1 MAGTDKETGPED
13 RDAARIAE
21 QLRASAQQIWLAGLG
36 AFARAQEEGSKVFD
50 TLVREGSALQ
60 GKAAATD
67 AGDRIA
73 QAANRMADMA
83 AEFSAKAGDRLEGLF
98 DKPVAKAVANM
109 GLASA
114 KDVEQLAAR
123 IEELERTV
131 ARLGARAAAPRR
143 RAARTEPKPAAPR
156 ARPRDAG

>member
-1 MAGTDKETGPED
+1 MADTDKDTGRAEHE
-13 RDAARIAE
+13 AAQFAE
-21 QLRASAQQIWLAGLG
+21 QLRASAQQIWLAGMG
-36 AFARAQEEGSKVFD
+36 AFARAQQEGGKMFES
-50 TLVREGSALQ
+50 LVREGSALQ
-60 GKAAATD
+60 GKTATE

-83 AEFSAKAGDRLEGLF
+83 TEFSAKAGDRLEGLF
-98 DKPVAKAVANM
+98 DKPVAKAVGNM

-114 KDVEQLAAR
+114 KDVQQLAAR

-131 ARLGARAAAPRR
+131 ARLGAKATAPRR

-156 ARPRDAG
+156 ARPRDGG